1 MYVIIFYVLFRC
13 IFYSPDFFD
22 VFKYDHDLDMI
33 MFRKREII
41 IYKEFKLFNRITNA
55 IETMKILIIYVLCII
70 IRFVNQTKLHLVIHT
85 IFCFLRC
92 FPPIKFL
99 LLFWRN
105 ASFSIIHVI
114 YFKRKYNF
122 VKVDQWNRMDVLVT
136 CFELIMWCV
145 RKHFRSTLT
154 SYLFSLQR
162 LDSTECLIFHSH
174 TLACWYF
181 IMIYINF

>member
-1 MYVIIFYVLFRC
+1 M
-13 IFYSPDFFD
+13 
-22 VFKYDHDLDMI
+22 
-33 MFRKREII
+33 
-41 IYKEFKLFNRITNA
+41 
-55 IETMKILIIYVLCII
+55 IETIKILIIYVLCII
-70 IRFVNQTKLHLVIHT
+70 IRFVNQTKLHLVIYT
-85 IFCFLRC
+85 MFCFLRC

-145 RKHFRSTLT
+145 RKHFRLTLT

-162 LDSTECLIFHSH
+162 LVDDLYIMGEILCIKYLWWKYKCNSLFRKLILLCKMRKTYFLRISLILIF
-174 TLACWYF
+174 
-181 IMIYINF
+181 